1 MRTFGL
7 FIWTAEWYGK
17 LILLI
22 LTWLEVKKIQSIKV
36 STKSSTDNLERKK
49 IHSNEKLLH
58 LHWIEFNSY
67 FTLFDDT
74 NMQPYDIWWQRINV
88 QREIDRF
95 VIWVSQ
101 MVELLNIDRFNA
113 WCYQFFLTI
122 IFHSCCS
129 FAHSCL
135 YTYFQVPV
143 VRSNMQTLVKLSHNN
158 SYKRIGTFEI
168 FATNEK
174 KKFKQVWWLIE
185 PLLQRIV

>member
-1 MRTFGL
+1 MGL
-7 FIWTAEWYGK
+7 ERYRKSNNIWEPLGFSFERLNGVYGK

-113 WCYQFFLTI
+113 WCYQYFFNNNFSFIADNMLLFCPQLSVH
-122 IFHSCCS
+122 IFPSTS
-129 FAHSCL
+129 
-135 YTYFQVPV
+135 
-143 VRSNMQTLVKLSHNN
+143 RSK
-158 SYKRIGTFEI
+158 
-168 FATNEK
+168 
-174 KKFKQVWWLIE
+174 
-185 PLLQRIV
+185 